1 MRRLDFSKSFG
12 SVRLSPR
19 PQSIQ
24 AIRKLFYEG
33 HFTYFTTGTGR
44 LESREAGA
52 AFRTEFQ
59 NSDRLNVEYARL
71 YELLEAPF
79 RVGLGVT
86 IPTEGYGFDEFKVSG
101 TPSLALGRFY
111 TGRQTV
117 GSYRGRVE
125 VRPRLTLKPA
135 LSVNWVDLPQG
146 EFVSRVVSTRVTSTL
161 TPLMFVGALV
171 QYNSNVNAF
180 SSNLRFRWEYQPGSE
195 LFVVYTEGRDTRPRG
210 SPELDNRGF
219 VVKINRLFRL

>member
-1 MRRLDFSKSFG
+1 
-12 SVRLSPR
+12 V
-19 PQSIQ
+19 
-24 AIRKLFYEG
+24 
-33 HFTYFTTGTGR
+33 
-44 LESREAGA
+44 
-52 AFRTEFQ
+52 FQ

-71 YELLEAPF
+71 YELLGAPF
-79 RVGLGVT
+79 RVVAGVT
-86 IPTEGYGFDEFKVSG
+86 IPTGGYGFDEFKVSYQLGQQRKVSG
-101 TPSLALGRFY
+101 TTRFALERFY

-125 VRPRLTLKPA
+125 VTPRLTLEPA

-146 EFVSRVVSTRVTSTL
+146 EFVSRVVSTWVTSTL
-161 TPLMFVGALV
+161 TPLMFVGALA